1 LLLAAVKRA
10 RGIKSGLLW
19 NGSHLSGI
27 YIARPLDSICGLR
40 KETCMG
46 FARQNPPV
54 FSNPVALLTDQ
65 GLRMAATGVGWGCET
80 TNNPATAIQ
89 LTVKTLLRHV
99 QDLAGFV
106 VKSVRGTLDCPKPR
120 IDVELVAD
128 PHYKRRCSC
137 CGKPGRIHDKTSQR
151 IWHFVPLWNI
161 AVYFHYTPHRVI
173 CPVRGAPTVE
183 SMPWSL
189 GKSPYARTYKIFL
202 ARWARLLSWKKTA
215 EMFNASWD
223 AVFRSVKWIVE
234 WGLEQRDLSG
244 VTALGVDELHWG
256 RGKKSANFLTLV
268 YQIDSGSRRLLH
280 VGVRRTE
287 ATLREGFR
295 TLEAQ
300 HAGFLA
306 GVKVVCSDM
315 WKPFL
320 KVVAAMCG
328 NAINV
333 LDPFHI
339 AKHLNEAVDQVRR
352 GEQSRLRT
360 KEQRAR
366 AKGGRFL
373 LLKRSTKVRGKAR
386 AKLNAVLAS
395 LGATS
400 RAWEL
405 KESFRRF
412 WLYRSPIWAAAYLK
426 AWTSR
431 AMRSRLE
438 PMKKV
443 ARMLHSH
450 EELLL
455 NYFRAKRQYNSGVV
469 EGLNNKARVSLAH
482 GYGHRSSEILKL
494 VLYHALGK
502 LPEPPCSHKFC

>member
-1 LLLAAVKRA
+1 
-10 RGIKSGLLW
+10 
-19 NGSHLSGI
+19 
-27 YIARPLDSICGLR
+27 
-40 KETCMG
+40 
-46 FARQNPPV
+46 
-54 FSNPVALLTDQ
+54 
-65 GLRMAATGVGWGCET
+65 MAAAGVGWGCKT

-89 LTVKTLLRHV
+89 LTVKTLFRHV

-106 VKSVRGTLDCPKPR
+106 VKSVQERFDAKEPHIEVTL
-120 IDVELVAD
+120 EA
-128 PHYKRRCSC
+128 HGNYKRRCSC
-137 CGKPGRIHDKTSQR
+137 CGKPGRVHDKLPER
-151 IWHFVPLWNI
+151 PWHYVPIWNI
-161 AVYFHYTPHRVI
+161 KVSLRYAPRRVI
-173 CPVRGAPTVE
+173 CPERGAPTVE
-183 SMPWSL
+183 AMPWNL
-189 GKSPYARTYKIFL
+189 GKSRYALPYKIYL

-215 EMFNASWD
+215 EMCNASWD
-223 AVFRSVKWIVE
+223 AVYESVKWMVT
-234 WGLEQRDLSG
+234 WGLEHRELVG
-244 VTALGVDELHWG
+244 VTALGVDEIHWG

-280 VGVRRTE
+280 VGVCRTQ
-287 ATLREGFR
+287 ATLRKGLKA
-295 TLEAQ
+295 LEAR
-300 HAGFLA
+300 HAGFLD
-306 GVKVVCSDM
+306 GIKVVCSDM
-315 WKPFL
+315 WKPYL
-320 KVVAAMCG
+320 KVIASTCA

-339 AKHLNEAVDQVRR
+339 AKHLNAAVDEVRR

-360 KEQRAR
+360 KEERAR

-373 LLKRSTKVRGKAR
+373 LLKRSSKVRGKAR

-412 WLYRSPIWAAAYLK
+412 WLYRSPTWAAAYLK
-426 AWTSR
+426 EWTTR
-431 AMRSRLE
+431 AMRSKLG

-443 ARMLHSH
+443 ARMLRAH

-494 VLYHALGK
+494 VLYHALAK
-502 LPEPPCSHKFC
+502 LPEPPSRHKFC

>member
-1 LLLAAVKRA
+1 M
-10 RGIKSGLLW
+10 
-19 NGSHLSGI
+19 
-27 YIARPLDSICGLR
+27 D
-40 KETCMG
+40 
-46 FARQNPPV
+46 FAGQNPLG
-54 FSNPVALLTDQ
+54 FLN
-65 GLRMAATGVGWGCET
+65 GRCLRMAATDVGWGYKA

-89 LTVKTLLRHV
+89 LTFKTLFRHV

-106 VKSVRGTLDCPKPR
+106 VKSVNNLLDEAEPR
-120 IDVELVAD
+120 IEVVLEVHAN
-128 PHYKRRCSC
+128 HKRCCSC
-137 CGKPGRIHDKTSQR
+137 CLKPGRVHDKLPER
-151 IWHFVPLWNI
+151 HWLYVPVWNI
-161 AVYFHYTPHRVI
+161 PVYLRYAPRRVI

-183 SMPWSL
+183 AMPWSR
-189 GKSPYARTYKIFL
+189 GKSPYAEAYMIFL
-202 ARWARLLSWKKTA
+202 ARWARLLSWRKTA

-223 AVFRSVKWIVE
+223 AVFRSVKWVVE
-234 WGLEQRDLSG
+234 WGLEHRDLSG

-256 RGKKSANFLTLV
+256 RGKKGANFLTLI

-280 VGVRRTE
+280 VGVRRTK
-287 ATLREGFR
+287 ATLRKGLR

-306 GVKVVCSDM
+306 GIKVVCSDM

-320 KVVAAMCG
+320 KVVAVMCS
-328 NAINV
+328 NALNV

-339 AKHLNEAVDQVRR
+339 AKHLNEALDQVRR
-352 GEQSRLRT
+352 GEQSSLRT
-360 KEQRAR
+360 KEERAR
-366 AKGGRFL
+366 VKGGRFL

-395 LGATS
+395 LGKTS

-405 KESFRRF
+405 KESFRHF
-412 WLYRSPIWAAAYLK
+412 WSYRSPTWAAAFLK
-426 AWTSR
+426 AWTAR
-431 AMRSRLE
+431 AMRSKIE

-443 ARMLHSH
+443 ARMLRAH

-482 GYGHRSSEILKL
+482 SFGHRSSEILRL
-494 VLYHALGK
+494 ALYHTLGK
-502 LPEPPCSHKFC
+502 LPEPHCSHKFC

>member
-1 LLLAAVKRA
+1 MTTT
-10 RGIKSGLLW
+10 GIDW
-19 NGSHLSGI
+19 V
-27 YIARPLDSICGLR
+27 Y
-40 KETCMG
+40 
-46 FARQNPPV
+46 
-54 FSNPVALLTDQ
+54 
-65 GLRMAATGVGWGCET
+65 ET

-89 LTVKTLLRHV
+89 LTVKTLFRHV

-106 VKSVRGTLDCPKPR
+106 VKSVQECFEGKEPHIVLTLDAHR
-120 IDVELVAD
+120 N
-128 PHYKRRCSC
+128 YKRRCSC
-137 CGKPGRIHDKTSQR
+137 CGMPGRVHDKLPERLWQY
-151 IWHFVPLWNI
+151 VPIWNI
-161 AVYFHYTPHRVI
+161 KVYLRYAPRRVI
-173 CPVRGAPTVE
+173 CPRQGAPTVE
-183 SMPWSL
+183 LMHWNI
-189 GKSPYARTYKIFL
+189 GKSPYARSYKLYL

-215 EMFNASWD
+215 EMCNSSWD
-223 AVFRSVKWIVE
+223 AVFRSVKWVVE
-234 WGLEQRDLSG
+234 WGLEHRELSG
-244 VTALGVDELHWG
+244 VTALGVDEIHWG
-256 RGKKSANFLTLV
+256 RGKKSEKFLTLI

-280 VGVRRTE
+280 VGVRRTQ
-287 ATLREGFR
+287 ATLREGLGI
-295 TLEAQ
+295 LEAQ
-300 HAGFLA
+300 HTGFLDSIR
-306 GVKVVCSDM
+306 VVCSDM
-315 WKPFL
+315 WKPYL
-320 KVVAAMCG
+320 KVIASMCA

-339 AKHLNEAVDQVRR
+339 AKHLNAAVDEVRR

-360 KEQRAR
+360 KEERAR

-412 WLYRSPIWAAAYLK
+412 WLYRSPTWAAAYLK
-426 AWTSR
+426 AWTTR

-443 ARMLHSH
+443 ARMLRSH

-494 VLYHALGK
+494 VLYHALAE
-502 LPEPPCSHKFC
+502 LPEPPSKHKFC

>member
-1 LLLAAVKRA
+1 MLAPRHCQAGARHKIRA
-10 RGIKSGLLW
+10 FW
-19 NGSHLSGI
+19 DTVDLSGI
-27 YIARPLDSICGLR
+27 YIARPLDCGCGLR

-46 FARQNPPV
+46 FARQNP
-54 FSNPVALLTDQ
+54 AGLLTGN
-65 GLRMAATGVGWGCET
+65 GLRMAATGVGWGWQT

-89 LTVKTLLRHV
+89 LTVKTLFRHV

-106 VKSVRGTLDCPKPR
+106 VKSVNNLLDGERPR
-120 IDVELVAD
+120 IEVVLDAD
-128 PHYKRRCSC
+128 PRCKRRCSC
-137 CGKPGRIHDKTSQR
+137 CFGPGREHDKLPQR
-151 IWHFVPLWNI
+151 RWHFVPLWNI
-161 AVYFHYTPHRVI
+161 PVELFYTPRRVI
-173 CPVRGAPTVE
+173 CPITGAPTVE
-183 SMPWSL
+183 AMPWSR
-189 GKSPYARTYKIFL
+189 GKSPYAEAYMIFL
-202 ARWARLLSWKKTA
+202 ARWARHLSWKTTA
-215 EMFNASWD
+215 TMFNASWD
-223 AVFRSVKWIVE
+223 AVFRSVKWVVA
-234 WGLEQRDLSG
+234 WGLENRDLSG

-256 RGKKSANFLTLV
+256 RGKKSANFLTLI

-287 ATLREGFR
+287 AALREGLV
-295 TLEAQ
+295 TLETQ

-306 GVKVVCSDM
+306 GIKVVCSDM

-320 KVVAAMCG
+320 KVVAAMCH

-339 AKHLNEAVDQVRR
+339 AKHLNEALDNVRR
-352 GEQSRLRT
+352 GEQARLRT
-360 KEQRAR
+360 KEERAR

-373 LLKRSTKVRGKAR
+373 LLKRSTNVRGKAR
-386 AKLNAVLAS
+386 VKLKAVLAS

-412 WLYRSPIWAAAYLK
+412 WQYRSPTWAAAYLK
-426 AWTSR
+426 AWTTR

-443 ARMLHSH
+443 ARMLRAH

-482 GYGHRSSEILKL
+482 GFGHRSSEILKL
-494 VLYHALGK
+494 VLYHTLGK
-502 LPEPPCSHKFC
+502 LPEPHCSHKFC

>member
-1 LLLAAVKRA
+1 MD
-10 RGIKSGLLW
+10 G
-19 NGSHLSGI
+19 
-27 YIARPLDSICGLR
+27 
-40 KETCMG
+40 
-46 FARQNPPV
+46 
-54 FSNPVALLTDQ
+54 VAKK
-65 GLRMAATGVGWGCET
+65 
-80 TNNPATAIQ
+80 NNPATAIQ

-99 QDLAGFV
+99 QDFAGFV
-106 VKSVRGTLDCPKPR
+106 VESVRGTLDGLEPR
-120 IDVELVAD
+120 IDVELAAD
-128 PHYKRRCSC
+128 PRHKRRCSC
-137 CGKPGRIHDKTSQR
+137 CQLPGRIHDKTPRRS
-151 IWHFVPLWNI
+151 WYFVPLWNI
-161 AVYFHYTPHRVI
+161 AVHFHYTPHRVI
-173 CPVRGAPTVE
+173 CPLRGAPTVE
-183 SMPWSL
+183 AMPWNL
-189 GKSPYARTYKIFL
+189 GKSPYAKAYKIFL
-202 ARWARLLSWKKTA
+202 ARWARHLSWKTTA
-215 EMFNASWD
+215 EIFNAKWD
-223 AVFRSVKWIVE
+223 AVFRSVQWVVT
-234 WGLEQRDLSG
+234 WGLAHRDLFG

-256 RGKKSANFLTLV
+256 RGKKSANFLTLI

-287 ATLREGFR
+287 AALREGLK

-300 HAGFLA
+300 HSGFLA

-320 KVVAAMCG
+320 KVVAAMCQ

-339 AKHLNEAVDQVRR
+339 AKHLNEAVDNVRR
-352 GEQSRLRT
+352 GEQARLRT
-360 KEQRAR
+360 KEERAR

-373 LLKRSTKVRGKAR
+373 LLKRSSKVRGKAR

-412 WLYRSPIWAAAYLK
+412 WLYRSPTWAAAYLK
-426 AWTSR
+426 AWTTR

-443 ARMLHSH
+443 ARMLRAH

-455 NYFRAKRQYNSGVV
+455 NYFHAKRQYNSGVV

-482 GYGHRSSEILKL
+482 SFGHRSSEILKL

>member
-1 LLLAAVKRA
+1 
-10 RGIKSGLLW
+10 
-19 NGSHLSGI
+19 
-27 YIARPLDSICGLR
+27 
-40 KETCMG
+40 MG
-46 FARQNPPV
+46 FAGQNPLG
-54 FSNPVALLTDQ
+54 FLN
-65 GLRMAATGVGWGCET
+65 GRCLRMAATCVGWSCNT
-80 TNNPATAIQ
+80 TINPATAIQ
-89 LTVKTLLRHV
+89 LTLKTLFRHV

-106 VKSVRGTLDCPKPR
+106 VKSVNNLLDEAEPR
-120 IDVELVAD
+120 IEVVLEVHAN
-128 PHYKRRCSC
+128 HKRRCSC
-137 CGKPGRIHDKTSQR
+137 CLKPGRVHDKLPER
-151 IWHFVPLWNI
+151 RWHYVPIWSIP
-161 AVYFHYTPHRVI
+161 VYLRYAPRRVI
-173 CPVRGAPTVE
+173 CPMRGVPTVE
-183 SMPWSL
+183 AMPWSR
-189 GKSPYARTYKIFL
+189 GKSPYAEAYMIFL

-223 AVFRSVKWIVE
+223 AVFRSVEWVVE
-234 WGLEQRDLSG
+234 WGLEHRDLSG

-256 RGKKSANFLTLV
+256 RGKKGANFLTLI

-287 ATLREGFR
+287 ATLREGLR
-295 TLEAQ
+295 TLEAS

-306 GVKVVCSDM
+306 GIKVVCSDM

-320 KVVAAMCG
+320 KVVAAMCS
-328 NAINV
+328 NALNV

-339 AKHLNEAVDQVRR
+339 AKHLNEALDQVRR
-352 GEQSRLRT
+352 GEQSLLRT
-360 KEQRAR
+360 KEERSL

-395 LGATS
+395 LGKTS

-412 WLYRSPIWAAAYLK
+412 WSYRSPTWAAAYLK
-426 AWTSR
+426 AWTTR
-431 AMRSRLE
+431 AMRSKLE

-443 ARMLHSH
+443 ARMLRAH

-469 EGLNNKARVSLAH
+469 EGLNNKARVSLARSF
-482 GYGHRSSEILKL
+482 GHRSSEILKL
-494 VLYHALGK
+494 VLYHTLGN